1 MTIKINRVAIVGG
14 THGNELT
21 GVMLVKKFL
30 RYDELVKRQSF
41 ETVCLLANPR
51 AIELTRRYVDR
62 DLNRCFDRHD
72 LANLE
77 LTGYENEL
85 AKQLTA
91 RYGSNGS
98 EPVDAIIDLHTT
110 TANMG
115 VTIVPVNNSPANL
128 QLAAYLNG
136 LDPTVNIYLG
146 LNSKKDSPTLQ
157 SMASLGCTIVMGAIP
172 YGIVESNIFQR
183 TERLVLDILNY
194 FENLNQGIAMNGLTS
209 VTLYEAIEA
218 IDYPRNGRNEL
229 MAMIH
234 PDRQGQDYQP
244 LSPGNPL
251 FLDPQGK
258 TIYYQGNH
266 TIFPVFINEAAYYE
280 KGIAMV
286 LTERQS
292 FEVASYSSS
301 VLDRVNSAM

>member
-1 MTIKINRVAIVGG
+1 MTIKIKRVAIVGG

-21 GVMLVKKFL
+21 GVMLVKKFC
-30 RYDELVKRQSF
+30 RYVHLVKRQSF

-51 AIELTRRYVDR
+51 AIDLTRRYIDR

-85 AKQLTA
+85 AKQLAA
-91 RYGSNGS
+91 RYGSDGS
-98 EPVDAIIDLHTT
+98 EPVNAIIDLHTT

-115 VTIVPVNNSPANL
+115 VTIVPINNSPANL

-136 LDPTVNIYLG
+136 LDPAINIYLG
-146 LNSKKDSPTLQ
+146 LNSKKNSPTLQ
-157 SMASLGCTIVMGAIP
+157 SMASLGCTIVVGAIP
-172 YGIVESNIFQR
+172 HGVVESNILQR

-194 FENLNQGIAMNGLTS
+194 FENLNQGIVMNGLTS

-218 IDYPRNGRNEL
+218 IDYPRNGQNEL
-229 MAMIH
+229 TAMIH

-244 LSPGNPL
+244 LSPGEPL

-258 TIYYQGNH
+258 AIYHQGNH
-266 TIFPVFINEAAYYE
+266 TVFPVFINEAAYYE

-286 LTERQS
+286 FAEKQS
-292 FEVASYSSS
+292 FEIISY
-301 VLDRVNSAM
+301 